1 MGMVSHFWETPATVV
16 GMVAPPVTNP
26 PSNVRVVDDEI
37 AGRPRPEDLV
47 RLSAPL
53 RCELTAELDGTVEF
67 AHVGVEELLLAAL
80 GRAIAR
86 TIGVGLVTVS
96 GLTTVAPI
104 RLCCA
109 TERDLDADGLLAEV
123 RHALTI
129 ALHAAMPPAEVVFSF
144 LGMPPDPA
152 LGPLEVTDGPALGVL
167 AYRCDDEIQM
177 DWWYDTRRLDLCTVE
192 ELAAQFRL
200 GLIGLTSEAG
210 AIEGAA

>member
-1 MGMVSHFWETPATVV
+1 MV

-37 AGRPRPEDLV
+37 AGRPRPEDLA

-53 RCELTAELDGTVEF
+53 PCELTGELDGAVGF
-67 AHVGVEELLLAAL
+67 AGFGVEELLLAAL

-86 TIGVGLVTVS
+86 TIGVGVVTVS

-123 RHALTI
+123 RQALTVPQHT
-129 ALHAAMPPAEVVFSF
+129 ALPPAELAFSF
-144 LGMPPDPA
+144 LGLPPDPS
-152 LGPLEVTDGPALGVL
+152 LGPLQVADGPALGVL
-167 AYRCDDEIQM
+167 AYRCDDAMRM
-177 DWWYDTRRLDLCTVE
+177 DWWYDVRRLDLCTVE

-200 GLIGLTSEAG
+200 GLIGLTSEAS
-210 AIEGAA
+210 AIQGAA